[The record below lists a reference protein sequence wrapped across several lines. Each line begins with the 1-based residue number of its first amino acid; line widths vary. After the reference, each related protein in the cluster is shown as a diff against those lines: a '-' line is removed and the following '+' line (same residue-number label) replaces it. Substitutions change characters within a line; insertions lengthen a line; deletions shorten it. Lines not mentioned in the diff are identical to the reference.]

1 MPTMR
6 CQNLYMH
13 EQTGAGLPPRPSIGQ
28 VAEYLGTHPKTIRRW
43 IAAGRLTA
51 HRVGPRLLRLD
62 RDEWLQL
69 GRPVGGAA

>member
-6 CQNLYMH
+6 CQNLHMH
-13 EQTGAGLPPRPSIGQ
+13 EQRGAGLPPEPSIGQ

-43 IAAGRLTA
+43 TAAGRLTA

-62 RDEWLQL
+62 RDQWLQL